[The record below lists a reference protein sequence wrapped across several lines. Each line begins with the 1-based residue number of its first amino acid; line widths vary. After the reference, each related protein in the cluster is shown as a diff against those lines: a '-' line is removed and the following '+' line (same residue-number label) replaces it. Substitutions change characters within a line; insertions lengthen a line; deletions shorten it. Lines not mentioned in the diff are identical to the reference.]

1 MSPRNKPGV
10 GERPDA
16 SGRSTLRGYN
26 ADTLSSSVVLLR
38 TSAVIPSYSFYIIDR
53 LGTVSIIA

>member
-1 MSPRNKPGV
+1 
-10 GERPDA
+10 
-16 SGRSTLRGYN
+16 
-26 ADTLSSSVVLLR
+26 LR